1 MATTTE
7 HTGRDEQRFTV
18 IRGHRRA
25 VSPVLLNL
33 LRDTGTPILAYLAEQ
48 HGLRRVP
55 GLSRSGLIDRVLR
68 HLPEDALHRLEDDL
82 IAARYGSL
90 PVDELLSLAL
100 QDSARQSGQRQPR
113 LDDMP
118 ADNAFLV
125 EGGTRR
131 WLYTMHGHDVTIDL
145 SRRRLSC
152 TCPYFRFAA
161 RRQALCK
168 HLARAFT
175 LIPEAYAR
183 EALIDLLISRGYGG
197 PDTPRWQFSL
207 RRAA

>member
-1 MATTTE
+1 MAMTTE
-7 HTGRDEQRFTV
+7 GARHDKQRLTV
-18 IRGHRRA
+18 IRSRRRP

-33 LRDTGTPILAYLAEQ
+33 LRDTSNPILAYLAEQ

-55 GLSRSGLIDRVLR
+55 GLSRSGLIDRMLR
-68 HLPEDALHRLEDDL
+68 HLPDDALRRLEDDL

-90 PVDELLSLAL
+90 PVGDLLDLAL
-100 QDSARQSGQRQPR
+100 QASARQSGQGKPR

-118 ADNAFLV
+118 ADVAILI
-125 EGGTRR
+125 EGGTQR
-131 WLYTMHGHDVTIDL
+131 WAYTMHGHDVTIDL
-145 SRRRLSC
+145 ARRRLSC

-183 EALIDLLISRGYGG
+183 ETLIDLLISRGYGG
-197 PDTPRWQFSL
+197 PDSPRWQFSTP
-207 RRAA
+207 RAA